1 MASIK
6 IRSFFIFLIWIL
18 IVPINF
24 SLSDTN
30 NVKISSKLLERDM
43 FLNISKNFS
52 QLSSSAGLINKNKIK
67 KKKVKFRGSIQ
78 TKKLY
83 KKYSP
88 SVVYILNPNSE
99 SLGTGSVIDKN
110 GMILTNWHVVK
121 DAETLGIWTKS
132 DDPDFLKNED
142 YYVGKI
148 LKQDKESDLAILQV
162 SGLPN
167 NIVPISIG
175 SVSDIEEG
183 DEVFAIGHP
192 EGFTWSFT
200 TGIVSKI
207 RKNFSWKYTNT
218 YQHKATLIQTQTP
231 ISPGNSGGPL
241 LDFRGRLVGV
251 NTSSAAANINFA
263 VGVNH
268 VKNLLSKKNNLV
280 LVKENPLNTLMLK
293 EYPNAKTEDFNKNG
307 VIDTWYVDINK
318 NKKIDTVFVDDDEDG
333 FVEATLID
341 DNENGVYEIQVV
353 DDDLDGN
360 YDRAFLDQNEDK
372 KIDVIAYDYDQD
384 GKWDKFEKVS

>member
-1 MASIK
+1 M
-6 IRSFFIFLIWIL
+6 
-18 IVPINF
+18 
-24 SLSDTN
+24 
-30 NVKISSKLLERDM
+30 
-43 FLNISKNFS
+43 
-52 QLSSSAGLINKNKIK
+52 
-67 KKKVKFRGSIQ
+67 
-78 TKKLY
+78 
-83 KKYSP
+83 
-88 SVVYILNPNSE
+88 
-99 SLGTGSVIDKN
+99 
-110 GMILTNWHVVK
+110 
-121 DAETLGIWTKS
+121 
-132 DDPDFLKNED
+132 
-142 YYVGKI
+142 
-148 LKQDKESDLAILQV
+148 
-162 SGLPN
+162 
-167 NIVPISIG
+167 
-175 SVSDIEEG
+175 
-183 DEVFAIGHP
+183 
-192 EGFTWSFT
+192 
-200 TGIVSKI
+200 
-207 RKNFSWKYTNT
+207 KYTNT

-341 DNENGVYEIQVV
+341 DNENGVYEIQVI